1 MKIGIIGAG
10 SVGTGVGFLL
20 REKGHVIIG
29 VASRTHASRER
40 AAKFLGAPGMHAVQ
54 VARAAE
60 VVLITTNDG
69 AIGDVA
75 RDLAKSGAFSS
86 GQTVIHMSGSLTSR
100 ILEPAAQSGAKVLSV
115 HPLQSCAN
123 VERAIANLPGS
134 IFSIEGDR
142 EAYPVAE
149 QLVKD
154 LGGDFFYIS
163 KEAKP
168 LYHAAACVASNYLV
182 SLLDLSRQLML
193 AAGMPPELAVN
204 ALMPLIE
211 GTLDNVQNI
220 GIPKALT
227 GPISR
232 GDESTVVNHLE
243 AMAQQAPHLY
253 ALYAALGR
261 QTADVAGR
269 KGSISNEQ
277 VRRFQS
283 LLGGAVEPTRK
294 AASGGAGNWK

>member
-10 SVGTGVGFLL
+10 SVGSGVGFLL
-20 REKGHVIIG
+20 QEKGHEIIG
-29 VASRTHASRER
+29 VASRTIASRDK
-40 AAKFLGAPGMHAVQ
+40 AAKLLGAPGMHAAQ

-69 AIGDVA
+69 AIGEVA
-75 RDLAKSGAFSS
+75 RELAKAGAFSP
-86 GQTVIHMSGSLTSR
+86 GQTVMHMSGSLTS
-100 ILEPAAQSGAKVLSV
+100 LVLGPAARSGAKVLSV

-149 QLVKD
+149 QIVKD
-154 LGGDFFYIS
+154 LGGEFFYIN

-220 GIPKALT
+220 GVPKALT

-232 GDESTVVNHLE
+232 GDESTVVSHLE
-243 AMAQQAPHLY
+243 AMVQQVPHLIS
-253 ALYAALGR
+253 LYGALGR
-261 QTADVAGR
+261 YTADVAGR
-269 KGSISNEQ
+269 KGSIPPEQ

-283 LLGGAVEPTRK
+283 LLGGVTEPIRK
-294 AASGGAGNWK
+294 AVSGGVGSWK